1 VSKTNPPF
9 ITLPGSKKKIIMVPE
24 IVKLEADFDFP
35 QKEIHYF
42 DLFDHEYQQRT
53 SPVGFYNQ
61 FRNLVIAS
69 LKKKGDIITW
79 QNDTVLIEDEQLSPT
94 FEELILAIVLA
105 LIDPGLPGQVRNEY
119 RQLLGR
125 TKDLMNYRDE
135 ILTQVPSSFIKTE
148 ISLPAVCDNKE
159 EHLDRYRRMCFASS
173 ITSLLNSTS
182 IY

>member
-1 VSKTNPPF
+1 
-9 ITLPGSKKKIIMVPE
+9 MVPE

-79 QNDTVLIEDEQLSPT
+79 QNDTVLMEDEQLSPT
-94 FEELILAIVLA
+94 FEELIFAIVLA

-119 RQLLGR
+119 RLLLG
-125 TKDLMNYRDE
+125 TDKNLMDYRDE
-135 ILTQVPSSFIKTE
+135 ILTQLPSSFIKTE
-148 ISLPAVCDNKE
+148 ISYPAVCDNKE
-159 EHLDRYRRMCFASS
+159 EHLDRYGPNLFCK
-173 ITSLLNSTS
+173 
-182 IY
+182 

>member
-1 VSKTNPPF
+1 MSKTNPSVT
-9 ITLPGSKKKIIMVPE
+9 TLPGSKKKIIMIPE
-24 IVKLEADFDFP
+24 KVKLEADFDFQ
-35 QKEIHYF
+35 QKKIHYF

-79 QNDTVLIEDEQLSPT
+79 QNDTVLMEDEQLSPT

-105 LIDPGLPGQVRNEY
+105 LIDPGLPRQVRNEY
-119 RQLLGR
+119 RNLLGIA
-125 TKDLMNYRDE
+125 KDLMDYRDE
-135 ILTQVPSSFIKTE
+135 ILAQVPSSFIKAETSHP
-148 ISLPAVCDNKE
+148 IVCDSKE

-173 ITSLLNSTS
+173 ITILLK
-182 IY
+182 